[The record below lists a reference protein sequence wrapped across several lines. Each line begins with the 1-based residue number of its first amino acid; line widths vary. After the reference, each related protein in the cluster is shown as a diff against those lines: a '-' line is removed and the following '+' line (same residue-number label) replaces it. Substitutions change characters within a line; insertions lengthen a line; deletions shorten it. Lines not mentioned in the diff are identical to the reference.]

1 MIDTMPRPRKP
12 HLHKEISR
20 HRKTVWYVRKGHGP
34 RIRLTA
40 TFGSDEF
47 NAQYDAALNGV
58 KPVDARGAKHG
69 TLIWL
74 WNAYRKSAAWEAL
87 SDATRRQ
94 RENIMVRVLDK
105 GGDVPFSEIR
115 RADIVGGIDD
125 RAKTPSAAR
134 NFLDTMRGMF
144 QWAVDRRHVKVD
156 PTADVKPPKRPR
168 TGGFAAWTEA
178 DVSAY
183 QARWP
188 LGTRQRVWLDV
199 LLYTG
204 LRRGDAARIGPKH
217 VRNGVVTIATEK
229 SQESV
234 VVTLPVLKVL
244 QDTLDAGPTGSET
257 WICGAKGAAFTKESF
272 GNEFSE
278 AARQAGVNKS
288 AHGVR
293 KIAATIAAENGA
305 TEKELDAI
313 FGWTGGRMSAVYT
326 RAANRARLAAQAVG
340 KLEISAPPIPSPID
354 EVRELRHNDE

>member
-1 MIDTMPRPRKP
+1 MIADMPRPRKP
-12 HLHKEISR
+12 HLHKETSR
-20 HRKTVWYVRKGHGP
+20 HGRTVWYVRKGQGP
-34 RIRLTA
+34 RIRLRA
-40 TFGSDEF
+40 VFGSEEF
-47 NAQYDAALNGV
+47 NEQYEAAIRGEA
-58 KPVDARGAKHG
+58 PIDRRGAKAG
-69 TLIWL
+69 TLRWL
-74 WNAYRKSAAWEAL
+74 WNAYRGSGAWLAL
-87 SDATRRQ
+87 SEATRRQ

-105 GGDVPFSEIR
+105 GGDVPFAEIR
-115 RADIVGGIDD
+115 RADIVGGLDD

-144 QWAVDRRHVKVD
+144 QWALDRRHVKAD
-156 PTADVKPPKRPR
+156 PTAGVKPPKRPR

-178 DVSAY
+178 DVAAY

-188 LGTRQRVWLDV
+188 IGTRQRVWLDV

-204 LRRGDAARIGPKH
+204 LRRGDAAKVGSKH

-229 SQESV
+229 SQEVV

-244 QDTLDAGPTGSET
+244 KRTLDAGPIGPEA
-257 WICGAKGAAFTKESF
+257 WICGANGAELTKESF
-272 GNEFSE
+272 GNLFSE

-340 KLEISAPPIPSPID
+340 KLEIQAVNAW
-354 EVRELRHNDE
+354 EEERE